1 MRINQNVL
9 SISEINGVIY
19 RLLTDGKVRTDAH
32 RFTRFVYD
40 LDGNV
45 LGGVVWTP
53 RKVRK
58 YGAYGRWETADQPCG
73 YLHS

>member
-9 SISEINGVIY
+9 SLADINDAIY
-19 RLLTDGKVRTDAH
+19 RLLTDGKARTDAH
-32 RFTRFVYD
+32 RYTRFVYD

-45 LGGVVWTP
+45 LGGTVWIP
-53 RKVRK
+53 CKRRK
-58 YGAYGRWETADQPCG
+58 YGAYGRWETADQPLG